1 MSEQNETV
9 DKPVLAIS
17 MGDPNGIGLEV
28 ILKTFSDNRMLNF
41 CTPVLY
47 AAQPVV
53 NLNRKVLRMR
63 NFQYHV
69 TNDLQNLNPRKLN
82 LMTAWD
88 DEFKVQFGI
97 PDPEASRY
105 AFYSLEAAVRD
116 VKAGHAEVLVTAPIN
131 KKAIQQDQ
139 FQFPGHTEYLGEVF
153 GGEPLMMLVHD
164 NLRVAV
170 VTAHV
175 GLKEVS
181 GLLSQDKLE
190 RNIRLM
196 HGSLQQDFGLVK
208 PRIALMGLNPHAGED
223 GLLGLEEQEVI
234 IPVMARLQ
242 EEGILTFGPYPADG
256 FFGTGMQHQFD
267 GVLAMYHDQGLIPFK
282 TLAFDKGVNYT
293 AGLSAVRTSPDHGT
307 AYALAG
313 KNQADAASFREAV
326 FLGLEI
332 WKKRTEESEVRENPL
347 QIRSEKRR
355 EK

>member
-1 MSEQNETV
+1 MSEQHEFK

-28 ILKTFSDNRMLNF
+28 ILKTFADHRMLHF

-47 AAQPVV
+47 ASPPVV
-53 NLNRKVLRMR
+53 NLNRKLLGMR
-63 NFQYHV
+63 NFQYHL
-69 TNDLQNLNPRKLN
+69 TNDLQNLSHRKFN
-82 LMTAWD
+82 LMAAWN
-88 DEFKVQFGI
+88 DEFKVQFGV

-105 AFYSLEAAVRD
+105 ALYSLEAAVRD
-116 VKAGHAEVLVTAPIN
+116 LKAGHADALVTAPIN
-131 KKAIQQDQ
+131 KKAIQQDH
-139 FQFPGHTEYLGEVF
+139 FQFPGHTEYLGEAF
-153 GGEPLMMLVHD
+153 GGEPLMMLVHE

-175 GLKEVS
+175 GLKEVPA
-181 GLLSQDKLE
+181 LLTPQKLE
-190 RNIRLM
+190 RNIRLL
-196 HGSLQQDFGLVK
+196 HQSLQRDFGIPK
-208 PRIALMGLNPHAGED
+208 PRIALMGLNPHAGEE

-234 IPVMARLQ
+234 MPVMARLQ
-242 EEGILTFGPYPADG
+242 EAGILTFGPYPADG
-256 FFGTGMQHQFD
+256 FFGTGMQLQFD

-313 KNQADAASFREAV
+313 KNQADATSFREAV
-326 FLGLEI
+326 FIAVEI
-332 WKKRTEESEVRENPL
+332 SKKRTEEARLRETPL
-347 QIRSEKRR
+347 QARSEKRR